1 MASEDTKKSEVGADV
16 ELAVLGNAEGDDG
29 GKGADSHSQHLE
41 ERGTWTAH
49 IDFMLSLVGNC
60 IGIGNVWRFPYLA
73 YKNGGGAFLIPY
85 LFFVL
90 CAGMPLY
97 FLEVALGQYMG
108 AGSLTVWKISPI
120 CKGVG
125 YASVILSFWLNI
137 YYIVVICWALFYFF
151 MSLRAEL
158 PWGTCDNWWNTE
170 TCISPFERDGLR
182 CWPERF
188 NMTENETYCEL
199 RNLSRVLYSDLSD
212 PVREFWDNRALQIS
226 SGIEEP
232 GSIRWE
238 LALTLL
244 VAWIMCYFCIWKGVK
259 WTGKVVYFTAV
270 FPYVLMFILFI
281 RGITLPGA
289 STGIKYYLIPDL
301 SRLADIRVWMEA
313 CSQVGWSY
321 ALVLGSLIALGSY
334 NKFSND
340 CYRDSVLLC
349 TINSGTSFF
358 AGFVIFSV
366 VGFMAEQQNKTVQ
379 QVAASGPGLAFLAY
393 PSAILQLPVS
403 PLWAA
408 LFFFMFVLLGLDS
421 QFCTIE
427 GFVTAIVDQWPKYLR
442 KHKEIFIAGICIFS
456 YLAGLACVTQGGMYV
471 FQLLDSYAAA
481 GMCLIGLMCMESVC
495 IGWLIGIDRFNEML
509 KEMLG
514 YKPNIWWSIC
524 WKYITPAVTFVVF
537 VLNLIMWS
545 NPTYVGYEF
554 PPLFHFIGWIISLTT
569 LLSPPGYALYYYL
582 TNTSTDS
589 TLERIMAAARP
600 EVDWEAVKNKHDT
613 KAEASES
620 V

>member
-1 MASEDTKKSEVGADV
+1 MTSEEAKAEVGAEM
-16 ELAVLGNAEGDDG
+16 ELAAIGGSAEPAEKCDPDH
-29 GKGADSHSQHLE
+29 AQVLE
-41 ERGTWTAH
+41 ERGTWTNH
-49 IDFMLSLVGNC
+49 IDFILSLVGNC

-97 FLEVALGQYMG
+97 FLEVALGQYLG
-108 AGSLTVWKISPI
+108 AGSLTVWTISPI

-125 YASVILSFWLNI
+125 YAAVILSFWLNI

-151 MSLRAEL
+151 MSLRSEL

-170 TCISPFERDGLR
+170 TCINPFDRDELR
-182 CWPERF
+182 CWPESF
-188 NMTENETYCEL
+188 NSTDSETYCEL
-199 RNLSRVLYSDLSD
+199 RNLSRVLLSELTD
-212 PVREFWDNRALQIS
+212 PVKEFWDNRALQIS
-226 SGIEEP
+226 SGIMEP

-301 SRLADIRVWMEA
+301 SRLADIQVWMEA

-334 NKFSND
+334 NKFNNN

-366 VGFMAEQQNKTVQ
+366 VGFMAEQQKKDISE
-379 QVAASGPGLAFLAY
+379 VAASGPGLAFLAY

-427 GFVTAIVDQWPKYLR
+427 GFVTAIVDHWPKYLR
-442 KHKEIFIAGICIFS
+442 RNKEVFIAGICIFS
-456 YLAGLACVTQGGMYV
+456 YLVGLACVTKGGMYV
-471 FQLLDSYAAA
+471 FQLMDSYAAA

-495 IGWLIGIDRFNEML
+495 IGWLIGIDRFNQMI
-509 KEMLG
+509 KEMIG

-537 VLNLIMWS
+537 VLNLIMWT

-554 PPLFHFIGWIISLTT
+554 PTVFHLIGWCISLTT
-569 LLSPPGYALYYYL
+569 LLSPPLYAVYYYF
-582 TNTSTDS
+582 TYPTAGTF
-589 TLERIMAAARP
+589 LERIMAAGRP
-600 EVDWEAVKNKHDT
+600 EVDWEFVKNKHTSKCDVNG
-613 KAEASES
+613 E